1 MDFTSLDWG
10 KILTVLA
17 GAMLFSLIL
26 AILLLLL
33 AYRRLKRIQIPPG
46 ADFFTTLRRVP
57 LVLVIILDLLDFAL
71 DFMAI
76 PIGWTLLR
84 HLGLGNLIGVTLVE
98 ELIPGTQFI
107 PLLTISWLLARA
119 GVHLPTR
126 SLKDYGDQISPDRK
140 RPSR

>member
-1 MDFTSLDWG
+1 MDLTSPDWG
-10 KILTVLA
+10 KILMVLA
-17 GAMLFSLIL
+17 GAMLVSLIL
-26 AILLLLL
+26 AVVLLLL

-76 PIGWTLLR
+76 PVGWALLR
-84 HLGLGNLIGVTLVE
+84 HLGLGNLIGVTVVE

-107 PLLTISWLLARA
+107 PLLTASWLLARA
-119 GVHLPTR
+119 GVHLPLR
-126 SLKDYGDQISPDRK
+126 PLKEYGDQISAERK
-140 RPSR
+140 HPPR